1 MDLALYAPGVGY
13 YARADQRSG
22 RTGDFVT
29 SVDLGPV
36 FGALLAWQ
44 FADMW
49 ARMGGDAG
57 GPAHIDMVEVAAG
70 NGRLSRDILDAAER
84 RYPAFYRAVAA
95 HLVERSPSARAAQTA
110 TLAAH
115 LSRVVSSSADVPTSY
130 EGILFANELLD
141 AFPVH
146 VVQMSDAGLGE
157 IYVDLK
163 GDGFVERLAAP
174 STPALAAYLEDADV
188 TLEPGTRGEIN
199 LGAVAW
205 IADVA
210 ARLRRGFIVLVDYGH
225 EAAELYSAARAQ
237 GTLAT
242 FHRHLVDAANRT
254 TPAWLVDPGDRD
266 LTSHVDLTSI
276 RRAAERAGMN
286 TLRVT
291 DQTRFLL
298 EIVEQSGL
306 VEELSAPDHLRD
318 RLALKTLLVPGGLGS
333 THKVMVFSK
342 GIDYMEDRDSG
353 SSPGSLDAGGAGRGR
368 GPRRARL
375 RGGVVERPA
384 RRAGATAVTSA
395 LGAS

>member
-1 MDLALYAPGVGY
+1 MNTGCRALIVERIRRRGPITVSEYMDLALYAPGVGY

-29 SVDLGPV
+29 SVDMGPI

-49 ARMGGDAG
+49 ARMGGDGG
-57 GPAHIDMVEVAAG
+57 GPARFDLVEAAAG

-84 RYPAFYRAVAA
+84 RDPGCYHAIAL

-115 LSRVVSSSADVPTSY
+115 LSRVVSSSADVPASF

-157 IYVDLK
+157 IYVDRK

-174 STPALAAYLEDADV
+174 STPALAAYLEDAGV
-188 TLEPGTRGEIN
+188 TLEPGMRGEIN

-210 ARLRRGFIVLVDYGH
+210 VRLRRGYIVLIDYGY
-225 EAAELYSAARAQ
+225 EAPELYSAAHAQ

-242 FHRHLVDAANRT
+242 FHRHLLDAPDVANRT
-254 TPAWLVDPGDRD
+254 TPAWLIDPGGRD
-266 LTSHVDLTSI
+266 LTTHVDLTTI
-276 RRAAERAGMN
+276 RRAAERAGMRA
-286 TLRVT
+286 LRVS
-291 DQTRFLL
+291 DQTKFLL

-306 VEELSAPDHLRD
+306 VAELSAPDRLRD

-333 THKVMVFSK
+333 THTVMVFSK
-342 GIDYMEDRDSG
+342 GIH
-353 SSPGSLDAGGAGRGR
+353 
-368 GPRRARL
+368 
-375 RGGVVERPA
+375 
-384 RRAGATAVTSA
+384 
-395 LGAS
+395 

>member
-1 MDLALYAPGVGY
+1 MDTGCRALIVERIRRRGPITVSEYMALALYAPGVGY

-29 SVDLGPV
+29 SVDMGPI
-36 FGALLAWQ
+36 FGALLAWR

-49 ARMGGDAG
+49 ARMGGDGG
-57 GPAHIDMVEVAAG
+57 GPARIDLVEVAAG
-70 NGRLSRDILDAAER
+70 NGRLAHDILDAAQR

-95 HLVERSPSARAAQTA
+95 HLVERSPSARAAQAA

-115 LSRVVSSSADVPTSY
+115 LSRVVSSSADVPASY

-174 STPALAAYLEDADV
+174 STPALAAYLEDAGV
-188 TLEPGTRGEIN
+188 TLEPGMRGEIN
-199 LGAVAW
+199 LAAVAW

-210 ARLRRGFIVLVDYGH
+210 VRLRRGYIVLIDYGH
-225 EAAELYSAARAQ
+225 EAPELYSAAHAQ

-242 FHRHLVDAANRT
+242 FHRHLMDAPDAANRT
-254 TPAWLVDPGDRD
+254 TPAWLIDPGGRD
-266 LTSHVDLTSI
+266 LTTHVDLTSI

-291 DQTRFLL
+291 DQTTFLL

-306 VEELSAPDHLRD
+306 VAELSAPDRLRD

-333 THKVMVFSK
+333 THTVMVFSK
-342 GIDYMEDRDSG
+342 GIH
-353 SSPGSLDAGGAGRGR
+353 
-368 GPRRARL
+368 
-375 RGGVVERPA
+375 
-384 RRAGATAVTSA
+384 
-395 LGAS
+395 